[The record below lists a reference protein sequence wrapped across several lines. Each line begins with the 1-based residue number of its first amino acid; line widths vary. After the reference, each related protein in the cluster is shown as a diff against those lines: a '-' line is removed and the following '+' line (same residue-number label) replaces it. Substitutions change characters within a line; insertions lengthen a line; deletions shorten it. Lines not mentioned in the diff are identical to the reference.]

1 MNLSE
6 HSKGLSNLR
15 KVSILISVFCL
26 SLGLVKT
33 LSAQPTF
40 QFTIQSW
47 ATYTSYDKYEFNSDS
62 SALVLDETT
71 TQLGAGIRRA
81 RLRGKM
87 TKGNVDAFVQFDAA
101 TATMMDAQID
111 YNFNDNMKVRLGRFV
126 GAGSQAGGIT
136 SHTAIDFAERSIV
149 GRKWSSA
156 VGRPDYRTLGMAVI
170 GKFNRFNYQVMA
182 QNGDANLNLIP
193 YGTKS
198 SNSDE
203 DTGAIPQ
210 LDFAI
215 SSKIGS
221 AMNVGLHYGLP
232 NEDRINVSSAT
243 GFFYFKPSD
252 YIKGK
257 FRSKVDF
264 ARVVNH
270 ANAEDEI
277 SMGWGLGGF
286 YLLSEKIEL
295 GAGYQTWDKNVDVD
309 KDAFGNILL
318 AASYSPDPD
327 HWKDSLFKLVATF
340 KTAEADNEPLDPLVI
355 HLVWQ
360 AYMH

>member
-1 MNLSE
+1 MKRFS
-6 HSKGLSNLR
+6 HK
-15 KVSILISVFCL
+15 ISVLAIFL
-26 SLGLVKT
+26 FASTGLF
-33 LSAQPTF
+33 AQANF

-47 ATYTSYDKYEFNSDS
+47 ASYTTYDQYVMNADS
-62 SALVLDETT
+62 SGKELDETT
-71 TQLGAGIRRA
+71 TQFGNGIRRA

-87 TKGNVDAFVQFDAA
+87 TKGEVTAFVQYDAVA
-101 TATMMDAQID
+101 SYVLDAQID
-111 YNFNDNMKVRLGRFV
+111 YKFSDNLKMRMGRFV
-126 GAGSQAGGIT
+126 GAGSQAGGNT

-149 GRKWSSA
+149 GRKWASA
-156 VGRPDYRTLGMAVI
+156 VGRSDYRTFGMAVI
-170 GKFNRFNYQVMA
+170 GKFNRFSYQVMA
-182 QNGDANLNLIP
+182 NNGDSNLNLKP

-198 SNSDE
+198 SGSNK
-203 DTGAIPQ
+203 DTGTIPQ

-215 SSKIGS
+215 STKIGS
-221 AMNVGLHYGLP
+221 TMNVGLHYGLP

-243 GFFYFKPSD
+243 GFFYFKPSE
-252 YIKGK
+252 YTKGA

-270 ANAEDEI
+270 AAADDEV
-277 SMGWGLGGF
+277 SLGWGLGGF
-286 YLLSEKIEL
+286 YMLSEKIEL

-309 KDAFGNILL
+309 KDAIGNIVL
-318 AASYSPDPD
+318 AATYSPDPE

-340 KTAEADNEPLDPLVI
+340 KTAEADNEPLDPMVI

>member
-1 MNLSE
+1 
-6 HSKGLSNLR
+6 LR
-15 KVSILISVFCL
+15 KVSILISVICL
-26 SLGLVKT
+26 SLGLVET
-33 LSAQPTF
+33 LSAQPAF

-47 ATYTSYDKYEFNSDS
+47 ASYTTYDHYVMNADS
-62 SALVLDETT
+62 SRMDLDETT
-71 TQLGAGIRRA
+71 TQFGNGIRRA

-87 TKGNVDAFVQFDAA
+87 TKGKVTAFVQYDALA
-101 TATMMDAQID
+101 SYVLDAQID
-111 YNFNDNMKVRLGRFV
+111 YKFSDKLKMRMGRFV
-126 GAGSQAGGIT
+126 GAGSQAGGNT

-149 GRKWSSA
+149 GRKWSSL
-156 VGRPDYRTLGMAVI
+156 VGRPDYRTFGMAVI

-182 QNGDANLNLIP
+182 NNGDANLNLKP

-198 SNSDE
+198 GNSDK

-215 SSKIGS
+215 STKLGS

-243 GFFYFKPSD
+243 GYFYFKPSD
-252 YIKGK
+252 YSRGK
-257 FRSKVDF
+257 FRSKFDF
-264 ARVVNH
+264 ARVVDH
-270 ANAEDEI
+270 ESAQVDV
-277 SMGWGLGGF
+277 SLGWGLGGF
-286 YLLSEKIEL
+286 YMLSEKIEL
-295 GAGYQTWDKNVDVD
+295 GAGYQTWDQNVDVD
-309 KDAFGNILL
+309 KDAFGNIVL
-318 AASYSPDPD
+318 AATYSPDPD

-340 KTAEADNEPLDPLVI
+340 KTAESDNEPLDPMVI

>member
-1 MNLSE
+1 MKRFS
-6 HSKGLSNLR
+6 LR
-15 KVSILISVFCL
+15 ISVLTILLFGSINL
-26 SLGLVKT
+26 F
-33 LSAQPTF
+33 AQANF

-47 ATYTSYDKYEFNSDS
+47 ASYTTYDQYVMNADS
-62 SALVLDETT
+62 SALELDETT
-71 TQLGAGIRRA
+71 TQFGNGIRRA

-87 TKGNVDAFVQFDAA
+87 TKGKVTAFVQYDAVA
-101 TATMMDAQID
+101 SYVLDAQID
-111 YNFNDNMKVRLGRFV
+111 YKFSDNLKMRMGRFV
-126 GAGSQAGGIT
+126 GAGSQAGGNT

-149 GRKWSSA
+149 GRKWASA
-156 VGRPDYRTLGMAVI
+156 VGRSDYRTFGMTVI

-182 QNGDANLNLIP
+182 QNGDSNLNLKP

-215 SSKIGS
+215 STKVGE
-221 AMNVGLHYGLP
+221 ALNVGLHYGLP

-243 GFFYFKPSD
+243 GFLYFQPKD
-252 YIKGK
+252 YSQGK
-257 FRSKVDF
+257 FRTKVDV

-270 ANAEDEI
+270 DSALEDV
-277 SMGWGLGGF
+277 SLGWGLGGF
-286 YLLSEKIEL
+286 YKLSQKIEL
-295 GAGYQTWDKNVDVD
+295 GMGYQTWDPNTDVE
-309 KDAFGNILL
+309 KDAFGNILIS
-318 AASYSPDPD
+318 AVYSPDPD

-340 KTAEADNEPLDPLVI
+340 KTSEMDNEPLDPMVI

>member
-1 MNLSE
+1 
-6 HSKGLSNLR
+6 
-15 KVSILISVFCL
+15 
-26 SLGLVKT
+26 
-33 LSAQPTF
+33 
-40 QFTIQSW
+40 
-47 ATYTSYDKYEFNSDS
+47 
-62 SALVLDETT
+62 
-71 TQLGAGIRRA
+71 
-81 RLRGKM
+81 M
-87 TKGNVDAFVQFDAA
+87 TKGEVTAFVQYDALSSYVL
-101 TATMMDAQID
+101 DAQID
-111 YNFNDNMKVRLGRFV
+111 YKFSDNMKVRMGRFV
-126 GAGSQAGGIT
+126 GAGSQAGGNT

-149 GRKWSSA
+149 GRKWASA
-156 VGRPDYRTLGMAVI
+156 VSRPDYRTFGMAAI

-182 QNGDANLNLIP
+182 NNGDSNLNLKP

-198 SNSDE
+198 GNSDE

-210 LDFAI
+210 LDLAI
-215 SSKIGS
+215 STKIGS

-252 YIKGK
+252 YTKGA

-270 ANAEDEI
+270 ASADEV
-277 SMGWGLGGF
+277 SLGWSLGGF
-286 YLLSEKIEL
+286 YMLSEKIEL

-309 KDAFGNILL
+309 KDAMGNIVL
-318 AASYSPDPD
+318 AATYSPDPE

-340 KTAEADNEPLDPLVI
+340 KTAEVDNEPLDPMVI